1 MKLLFIFGLL
11 LTLLTSKSH
20 ATVGVITDILKV
32 QSEALSKTANKNADL
47 LAKNLEAQIVN
58 LYELDDIP
66 IYSQADN
73 KMLLK
78 TVDSIYE
85 HELFASRSGLT
96 SALSGISEFTSD
108 INHIQ
113 DIYKNASILY
123 KSAAGLTKLSKQAY
137 KLVKIGGTP
146 EKLKLRAKILSNL
159 LEFGSGNRNAYYRLK
174 SNYNNFLIDQ
184 SQFVEFGAYLANTL
198 PLFESNLE
206 DEKSPIKAVNAINGI
221 IELMK
226 GEVSNEVLENLRRE
240 EWAKLVIQDFVV
252 GKWRDE
258 GKSFSHMKAYVKDE
272 SCEGLLNFSAC
283 SVWGYSH
290 TVADLYEA
298 DISDESVDLI
308 YAFSNITTLS
318 LLAKQPNTYVVELPE
333 YILNHSEHGVPTSI
347 KYNAY
352 GDNVLTTYGA
362 HISSELMVG
371 ESDNVKSFIIDLT
384 NIESSLALDVQ
395 ISYENKETLIG
406 EDYLQY
412 FTQLT
417 SLSVSA
423 ISESP
428 ATEGLSVDIKACGG
442 EIYNTS
448 FYYKNTS
455 QTNWQSTLLF
465 LGDGISSDD
474 GTCSTYSVD
483 IDAWEVSRYT
493 SSNKNINFYF
503 AAANLTSTTQSV
515 FLVNSSDTDNDGMH
529 DESCE
534 NEFFGDLS
542 RNAND
547 DEDEDGVSNLNECNN
562 RTDPTKAGNAGIL
575 SSVSIDTVAFSDG
588 STSCSLND
596 SYWSNVSIKCSLTLD
611 HDVAISGDLDLKT
624 NINLNGFNLT
634 IDGNLIQSGGTV
646 SATDGELLI
655 NGNVTQSGGTLN
667 VLGGN
672 ISIGGDYRI
681 QRLTDEPDVYTYGSG
696 RLSMTVPNGHITIN
710 GNFYV
715 DTAAGRAAFEN
726 PLTAG
731 LFELKGDFTFLS
743 TASYDNSF
751 SNYGFY
757 TSGTHKVLLSGDS
770 EQKIYFDDINKS
782 SFNVLEIVNDSELGV
797 VWLSEYNSN
806 ELITNGI
813 PLSGMKV
820 NMKTL
825 RLSEST
831 TIAGNLE
838 VTSGHIELNGF
849 DLSVTGNLI
858 QSGGTVSST
867 DGELLINGN
876 VTQSG
881 GTLNVLGG
889 NISIGGDYRIQQLT
903 DEPDVY
909 TYGSGRLSMTVPN
922 GHITINGN
930 FYVDTAAGRAAFE
943 NPLTA
948 GLFELKGD
956 FTFLS
961 TASYDNSF
969 SNYGFYTSGTH
980 KVLLSGD
987 SEQKIYFDDIN
998 KSSFNVLE
1006 IVNDSIVIFDTSLVV
1021 KKLFNHNQLT
1031 FMLNNNSSFPDFD
1044 GDGYKD
1050 NVDTF
1055 PLDAERFQLDT
1066 DGDGLANNVDLDDD
1080 GDGIPDVW
1088 ELTYG
1093 LEPTDAS
1100 DADTDLDQ
1108 DGLSNFEEFLAGTL
1122 PNNNDSDDDGI
1133 KDSDDSKPTV
1143 ADNNSGIS
1151 SLQLANYR
1159 DALLSPKE
1167 GDRLVQ
1173 DQPFRVTWSTSQI
1186 GGNYVAMYVLHDN
1199 PEGIDVD
1206 SGFDVEVIKSRN
1218 WYKFAVDMPN
1228 NGDIGF
1234 DAGLL
1239 NGIGNTYK
1247 VLLISDSGEWTVHGG
1262 TFEINES
1269 ESANNST
1276 EIYSLDLTNYR
1287 DALLSPQQGDEF
1299 TQTQNFN
1306 VSWAANNILGDK
1318 VNLYVL
1324 QDNAIGID
1332 TDAGF
1337 DVEEIKKHKW
1347 YNFAVDV
1354 ANNGDI
1360 SFDAALLKSIGN
1372 SHKVLLV
1379 ADSGEWTMH
1388 EGTFTVGLAKL
1399 KFTAEWLQGKTLYNI
1414 YPDSDDG
1421 DNDGKIDDYG
1431 AVTFAFTNST
1441 ALYSE
1446 GLVDTVTGTSTDYII
1461 DDNGFI
1467 ISVLAENDGT
1477 HLIRL
1482 MSPIESDPLRLCW
1495 TTLNNEK
1502 KIDVNSALTDEV
1514 KNEITDSLMDEHCI
1528 NSDEYFYI
1536 DKSAAEIKLLGIDD
1550 SNNGDDSEEPLLLD
1564 NYRDALLSPQ
1574 KGSQLYVGQPFK
1586 VTWDASKFNTTTV
1599 SLYVLA
1605 DSPDGID
1612 IDDGFNMDLINDPN
1626 WYNFAVDVPNNG
1638 NIGFDANI
1646 LKGTGDSYKIL
1657 LRADSDEWTIH
1668 RGTFTVNKAIVDS
1681 DNDTVPDSIDNCS
1694 AIANSDQ
1701 LNTDG
1706 TNDGGD
1712 ACDSDDDND
1721 GELDASDAFP
1731 LDSGESVDT
1740 DGDGIGNNADT
1751 DDDDDGIL
1759 DDDDSAPLDN
1769 TVGDEQAPEFAAI
1782 IDVTIEAT
1790 GENTTVML
1798 IPPSATDNIINGL
1811 EVTSDHNNAP
1821 LAVGTHTITWTAKD
1835 LSGNASTVTQLVHV
1849 VDTTPPEFSVQA
1861 SETINA
1867 RGLLT
1872 NVASDI
1878 NAVATDLVDGEVLA
1892 GIIGDTLYPSG
1903 IHNIQLLAKDISGNE
1918 TQANIV
1924 IQVNPYVELG
1934 QNAEVEAGILY
1945 RVPVTLS
1952 GTAPVYP
1959 VKVSYQAVGAFSG
1972 STSGELVIN
1981 SGTSQSIELRISE
1994 TALAGESVTLSLIS
2008 ANNAVLLNTQSVI
2021 LTVTDVNLSPTVG
2034 LSVTQGDKPISLI
2047 DAKGGVVTVTV
2058 DDLNQADTHTIT
2070 WSAGNSP
2077 FADLGNDGVDNT
2089 FEFAPLLL
2097 TSGTYDLSV
2106 KVTENNTAES
2116 FEVSVNT
2123 SLQVE
2128 TALGE
2133 LSNDTDTDND
2143 GISDAD
2149 EGYADTDNDGI
2160 ADYLDDDDNPSRLPI
2175 GENIRPMQTINGL
2188 SLSLGDVARSANGM
2202 LSGSA
2207 SIDVGDIAGA
2217 DETNQPI
2224 MDNTVDSHFDT
2235 LSTIVNF
2242 NVSGLSSVGETVP
2255 VVIPLADNKFI
2266 PEGAVYRKY
2275 TVAAGWFNFV
2285 VNANNSVSSALKDSD
2300 GNCPTPLSA
2309 GYTVGLSV
2317 GDNCLQLLI
2326 EDGGANDADGLANG
2340 LVEDPG
2346 VLATEVPNNPPQISL
2361 PPSLSVKEKEILT
2374 IDASNTQ
2381 DAEDDEL
2388 TYSWKQLSGESV
2400 ELDGQETE
2408 QLSFESPS
2416 VASDEVL
2423 TFELTVNDGRDT
2435 SIVTIDVMV
2444 GDVNEAP
2451 VISIE
2456 HTVTAFEENTEVSLS
2471 SNSTDADDDSLTY
2484 LWEQVS
2490 GPSANLNDATS
2501 STISFTAPEV
2511 ESEQTLEFK
2520 LTVSDGLAQ
2529 AEATTSIQVKKA
2541 SSSGG
2546 AMAWLIL
2553 ITLITIA
2560 RKLNVVKLQRDL

>member
-646 SATDGELLI
+646 SA
-655 NGNVTQSGGTLN
+655 
-667 VLGGN
+667 
-672 ISIGGDYRI
+672 
-681 QRLTDEPDVYTYGSG
+681 
-696 RLSMTVPNGHITIN
+696 
-710 GNFYV
+710 
-715 DTAAGRAAFEN
+715 
-726 PLTAG
+726 
-731 LFELKGDFTFLS
+731 
-743 TASYDNSF
+743 
-751 SNYGFY
+751 
-757 TSGTHKVLLSGDS
+757 
-770 EQKIYFDDINKS
+770 
-782 SFNVLEIVNDSELGV
+782 
-797 VWLSEYNSN
+797 
-806 ELITNGI
+806 
-813 PLSGMKV
+813 
-820 NMKTL
+820 
-825 RLSEST
+825 
-831 TIAGNLE
+831 
-838 VTSGHIELNGF
+838 
-849 DLSVTGNLI
+849 
-858 QSGGTVSST
+858 T